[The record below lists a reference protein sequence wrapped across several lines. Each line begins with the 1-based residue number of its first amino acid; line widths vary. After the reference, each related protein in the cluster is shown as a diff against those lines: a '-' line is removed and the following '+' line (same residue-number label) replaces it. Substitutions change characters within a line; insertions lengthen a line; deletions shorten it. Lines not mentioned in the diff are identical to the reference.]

1 MAGPGTGIASKG
13 RKGHDSGINNYDY
26 LKNLNFSP
34 KKKIAYP
41 RGFWYFLFFLTPF
54 GPLFG
59 GPDRSACSMNDSSD
73 KSPEDLK
80 PGWISSLLKGTRH
93 YYPCMLPRELG
104 LAPDLLLKLF
114 YRGIHVNEAQVDQ
127 IRALQDRGIVVYTT
141 KYKSDFEL
149 LFYYTRFR
157 ELRLP
162 VPEIG
167 FDYRFLL
174 IQPLLRLL
182 RICVAQ
188 IEGFVRNFSF
198 PDPYKTGY
206 LREQLLGGKGAL
218 LSLIEKRG
226 FYRRFVK
233 SEADPIRF
241 LIDLQKTI
249 DRPIYLVPTAMFF
262 SRKPTRS
269 IPTMADIFFGPEER
283 PKRVRRL
290 FTLFKNPGDVFTEIS
305 EPVNLQETLSAP
317 EYAGLSSDEHA
328 RELRRQLILQTNRLR
343 QSILGPV
350 LKTREELKH
359 SILTGERLQKFMQDH
374 AKSKNLAL
382 HTVYRK
388 ANSYLEEI
396 MAKYNMAIIRA
407 GEMGVRWIIR
417 WMFEGVSFSQQEVE
431 NVKSTARKAP
441 LILIP
446 CHKSHIDY
454 LIISYILYQSHMPCP
469 LIAAGK
475 NLSFWPLGPFFRGG
489 GAFFI
494 RRTFRGAILYSK
506 VFAEYIFRLLKE
518 GFNIEFF
525 IEGGRSRTGKLI
537 LPKLGLLSIILNAY
551 KDGACEDLM
560 LVPIFIG
567 YDRVLEEGAYLH
579 ELEGG
584 QKEPENLR
592 QVIRARKFLKKRYGR
607 IYLNF
612 HDPISL
618 NEVLRRMD
626 LSVDDMPSKDFN
638 AFTRNLGHRIIHA
651 INTVSVVTPYALVAA
666 AILCWPKDRFSFEE
680 LMTTVRTFMTHLSTQ
695 QARLSDT
702 LLLDHEG
709 AVAQAVEA
717 YLQRKFIEQVAGDRE
732 SDHRDAVFEV
742 SEGRRPLLEYYKNNG
757 IAFFVPAAFTALA
770 IRELDAFQFSTA
782 QLYGTYDFLQDLFK
796 NEFAYDV
803 DKSTETYVRKTIK
816 TFIDD
821 AIVSPHPTLPDR
833 YNVTSAG
840 FRKLKLF
847 SRFLKPYLESYWVVL
862 NFFMNHPQNAVVA
875 KDRIKRIQSL
885 GNKMYK
891 KREIELKESLSKVN
905 YTNAVDYFLYRGVRG
920 SENTEA
926 IERYREAIER
936 HRSVLSE

>member
-1 MAGPGTGIASKG
+1 
-13 RKGHDSGINNYDY
+13 
-26 LKNLNFSP
+26 
-34 KKKIAYP
+34 
-41 RGFWYFLFFLTPF
+41 
-54 GPLFG
+54 
-59 GPDRSACSMNDSSD
+59 MNDASD
-73 KSPEDLK
+73 KPAEDIK
-80 PGWISSLLKGTRH
+80 PGWIRALLKGSRD
-93 YYPCMLPRELG
+93 YYPCILPPELG
-104 LAPDLLLKLF
+104 FAPDLLLKLF
-114 YRGIHVNEAQVDQ
+114 YRGIYVNEAQAEQ
-127 IRALQDRGIVVYTT
+127 IRVLRDRGIVVYTT
-141 KYKSDFEL
+141 KYKSDFEY
-149 LFYYTRFR
+149 LFYYTRCR

-167 FDYRFLL
+167 FDHRFLL
-174 IQPLLRLL
+174 LQPLLRLI

-188 IEGFVRNFSF
+188 TEGFLRNFSF

-206 LREQLLGGKGAL
+206 LREQLLGGSSAL
-218 LSLIEKRG
+218 LPLIEKRG
-226 FYRRFVK
+226 FYRRFIK

-241 LIDLQKTI
+241 LIDLQKTS
-249 DRPIYLVPTAMFF
+249 DRPVFLVPTAMFF
-262 SRKPTRS
+262 SRKPSRS

-283 PKRVRRL
+283 PKRTRRL

-305 EPVNLQETLSAP
+305 EPVNLQETLSGSEFAD
-317 EYAGLSSDEHA
+317 LSTDEQA

-359 SILTGERLQKFMQDH
+359 SILTGERLQAFMKDH
-374 AKSKNLAL
+374 AKTKNIAL

-388 ANSYLEEI
+388 ANNYLEEI

-407 GEMGVRWIIR
+407 GELGVRLIVH
-417 WMFEGVSFSQQEVE
+417 WMFEGVSYSQQEVE
-431 NVKSTARKAP
+431 HVKATARKAP
-441 LILIP
+441 LVLIP

-454 LIISYILYQSHMPCP
+454 LIISYILFKSHMPCP

-518 GFNIEFF
+518 GFNLEFF

-567 YDRVLEEGAYLH
+567 YDRVLEESAYLH

-618 NEVLRRMD
+618 NEILNRMD
-626 LSVDDMPSKDFN
+626 LSLADVPSKDFN

-680 LMTTVRTFMTHLSTQ
+680 LMRTVRTFMTHLTTQ
-695 QARLSDT
+695 QARLADT
-702 LLLDHEG
+702 LLLDYER
-709 AVAQAVEA
+709 AVEQAVEA
-717 YLQRKFIEQVAGDRE
+717 YLQRKFVDQVAGDRE
-732 SDHRDAVFEV
+732 KGFADAVFEV
-742 SEGRRPLLEYYKNNG
+742 SESRRPLLEYYKNSS
-757 IAFFVPAAFTALA
+757 IAFFVPAAYTALA
-770 IRELDAFQFSTA
+770 IRELDAFQFSTV
-782 QLYGTYDFLQDLFK
+782 QLHGTYGFLQDLFK

-803 DKSTETYVRKTIK
+803 DKSSETYIRKAIK
-816 TFIDD
+816 AFIDD

-833 YNVTSAG
+833 YNITSVG

-862 NFFMNHPQNAVVA
+862 NFFMDHPQNAIVA

-905 YTNAVDYFLYRGVRG
+905 YSNAVDYFIYRGVRG
-920 SENTEA
+920 SESTEA

-936 HRSVLSE
+936 YRSIMAE